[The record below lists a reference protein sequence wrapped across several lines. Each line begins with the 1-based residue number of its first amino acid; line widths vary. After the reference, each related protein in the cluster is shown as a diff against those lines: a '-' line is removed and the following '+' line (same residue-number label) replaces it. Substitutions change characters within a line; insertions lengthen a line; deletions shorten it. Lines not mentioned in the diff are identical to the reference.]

1 MFREAVAL
9 ACREMTEPSDGKR
22 LFFGV
27 RVSVA
32 TANALAQCA
41 EQLARRAKDGGVD
54 VRWLPPTSYH
64 VTLKFLGWVRV
75 DAIAAICDA
84 ATKAIAGTQPFRFR
98 TSRLGAFGSL
108 ENASVIW
115 AGVEASEPMTKL
127 ATSIDRA
134 MAGIGFAAE
143 NRPFTA
149 HVTLG
154 RLRETRPV
162 RDVVLPML
170 EQMFSETRVDHVTLY
185 ESETKPTGSLYK
197 ENAKISFDQAEI
209 GSIRSENR
217 QTEPV
222 DLGDTDNE
230 TDDGWPRGEPQGDHK

>member
-1 MFREAVAL
+1 MS
-9 ACREMTEPSDGKR
+9 TNSDGQR
-22 LFFGV
+22 LFLGV

-64 VTLKFLGWVRV
+64 VTLKFLGWVRA
-75 DAIAAICDA
+75 DAIAAIRDA
-84 ATKAIAGTQPFRFR
+84 AAKAIAGTQPFRFR
-98 TSRLGAFGSL
+98 TSRLGAFASL
-108 ENASVIW
+108 EHANVIW
-115 AGVEASEPMTKL
+115 AGIEACEPMTKL
-127 ATSIDRA
+127 ATSIDHA
-134 MAGIGFAAE
+134 MSEIGFAIE
-143 NRPFTA
+143 TRPFAA

-162 RDVVLPML
+162 RDVVLPMS

-185 ESETKPTGSLYK
+185 ESEIKPTASLYK
-197 ENAKISFDQAEI
+197 EIAKIAFDQAEI

-217 QTEPV
+217 QTGPV
-222 DLGDTDNE
+222 DLGDTNE

>member
-1 MFREAVAL
+1 MSDAEA
-9 ACREMTEPSDGKR
+9 GKR
-22 LFFGV
+22 LFLGV

-41 EQLARRAKDGGVD
+41 EQLARRAKDAGLD
-54 VRWLPPTSYH
+54 VRWLAPTSYH
-64 VTLKFLGWVRV
+64 VTLKFLGWVRI
-75 DAIAAICDA
+75 DAIPAIRDA

-108 ENASVIW
+108 EQANVIW
-115 AGVEASEPMTKL
+115 AGVEASEPMMKL

-134 MAGIGFAAE
+134 MSELGFAIE
-143 NRPFTA
+143 SRRFIA

-154 RLRETRPV
+154 RLGETRPV
-162 RDVVLPML
+162 RDVVLPMS
-170 EQMFSETRVDHVTLY
+170 EQMFSETRVEHVTLY
-185 ESETKPTGSLYK
+185 ESETKSGGSVHK
-197 ENAKISFDQAEI
+197 EIAKIGFDRAEI
-209 GSIRSENR
+209 EPIRSQNR
-217 QTEPV
+217 QTEPL

>member
-1 MFREAVAL
+1 MSTTDAQ
-9 ACREMTEPSDGKR
+9 R
-22 LFFGV
+22 LFLGV

-41 EQLARRAKDGGVD
+41 EQLARRAKDSGID
-54 VRWLPPTSYH
+54 IRWLPPTSYH
-64 VTLKFLGWVRV
+64 VTLKFLGWVHA
-75 DAIAAICDA
+75 DAIAAIRDA
-84 ATKAIAGTQPFRFR
+84 AATAIAGTPPFRFR

-108 ENASVIW
+108 EAASVVW
-115 AGVEASEPMTKL
+115 AGIEASEPMMKL
-127 ATSIDRA
+127 AASIDRA
-134 MAGIGFAAE
+134 MSEIGFAIE
-143 NRPFTA
+143 TRPFTA

-162 RDVVLPML
+162 RDVVLPMS

-185 ESETKPTGSLYK
+185 ESETKPTGSAYK
-197 ENAKISFDQAEI
+197 EIAKIGFDPAET
-209 GSIRSENR
+209 SPIRSENR